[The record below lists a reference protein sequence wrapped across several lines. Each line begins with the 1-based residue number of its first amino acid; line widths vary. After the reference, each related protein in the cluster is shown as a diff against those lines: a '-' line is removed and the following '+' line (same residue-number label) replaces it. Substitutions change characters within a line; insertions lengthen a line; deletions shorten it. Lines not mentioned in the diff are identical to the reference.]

1 MSLIVDS
8 VRHTVTI
15 NQHQI
20 KNLTRREFQIL
31 WYLCQDPGRVYTRDQ
46 IFQQVWN
53 NSVKIHD
60 RTVDVHIVQLRRK
73 IDKTLIKSI
82 KGVGY
87 KINLDKEDVQLV
99 Q

>member
-15 NQHQI
+15 DQHQI

-31 WYLCQDPGRVYTRDQ
+31 WYLCQDPGRVYTREQ
-46 IFQQVWN
+46 IFLQVWGN
-53 NSVKIHD
+53 TVKTHD

-73 IDKTLIKSI
+73 IDKMLIKSI

-87 KINLDKEDVQLV
+87 KINLEKEDVQLI